1 MSIRDE
7 THDVPDPET
16 VQALV
21 QRLIHEAWARGPDP
35 TFVPKHEENEE

>member
-7 THDVPDPET
+7 SHDCPEPET

-21 QRLIHEAWARGPDP
+21 QRLIHEVWERGPDP
-35 TFVPKHEENEE
+35 TFVPKDEESEE